1 MLDEQSR
8 DEEFES
14 DEAEDWGPARR
25 HHHRHHG
32 PGRGFGPGPRF
43 RGGPGFAGD
52 EEYQEA
58 GSDFAGPPFAG
69 PPFAGPPFAGRGFGG
84 PGGPWPGFG
93 PGPRGL
99 GPRGRGRGRGG
110 RARRGDV
117 RAAALTLVAEEP
129 MHGYQIIQRIGE
141 RSGGIWRPS
150 PGAVYPALAQLQDE
164 GLISVQSPEGGR
176 RVYALTD
183 EGRDYVAAH
192 AAELRAAWSVVAEQ
206 GAGAAAELR
215 GLVQQ
220 VHLAA
225 FGVLSAGTDAQVR
238 QAREVLVQARRSL
251 YRILAE
257 DAAAPGENGS
267 VPGPDNAESDGD

>member
-1 MLDEQSR
+1 MLDEQNR
-8 DEEFES
+8 DEEFGP
-14 DEAEDWGPARR
+14 DEAEEWGPRRR

-52 EEYQEA
+52 EEYQEP
-58 GSDFAGPPFAG
+58 GDPD
-69 PPFAGPPFAGRGFGG
+69 FAGPPFAGRGFGG

-93 PGPRGL
+93 PGPRGF

-257 DAAAPGENGS
+257 DAAPGENDTAPGENGS
-267 VPGPDNAESDGD
+267 APGPDDAEPDGD

>member
-1 MLDEQSR
+1 
-8 DEEFES
+8 
-14 DEAEDWGPARR
+14 
-25 HHHRHHG
+25 
-32 PGRGFGPGPRF
+32 
-43 RGGPGFAGD
+43 
-52 EEYQEA
+52 
-58 GSDFAGPPFAG
+58 
-69 PPFAGPPFAGRGFGG
+69 
-84 PGGPWPGFG
+84 
-93 PGPRGL
+93 
-99 GPRGRGRGRGG
+99 
-110 RARRGDV
+110 ARRGDV
-117 RAAALTLVAEEP
+117 RAAALKLVAEEP

-206 GAGAAAELR
+206 AAGAAAELR

-238 QAREVLVQARRSL
+238 QAREVLVRARRSL

-257 DAAAPGENGS
+257 DDPAPGGNDPA
-267 VPGPDNAESDGD
+267 PGADNAESDGD